1 MSRISFLRSLS
12 LALIFI
18 CFAIYTR
25 AQGSNQGTEFY
36 TAYIDHVDGAAG
48 NPGALGRG
56 SQMELYITSDV
67 NTAVTVEIADGSF
80 TSTYQ
85 VKAKDILTVNI
96 PPGAFIGNQGQFLK
110 GIHIT
115 SFKPIAVYAHIFAE
129 NVSGATLLLPVNT
142 FGKDYLSINYQQVSN
157 SNNGTKNTEGVP
169 SYSTFAV
176 IATED
181 NTTVEITPSQPLLNG
196 IPANHPFTITLK
208 KGEVYQGL
216 SAADL
221 TGTRIRSIVSA
232 TGACKKIAVFSGSS
246 KISIGCQGDKGS
258 SDNLFQQVYPL
269 AVWGKNYITAPL
281 KGRNYD
287 IIRIVLSSPEANV
300 TVNGAPAQGGLI
312 NGLYYEFTSTT
323 PNIITS
329 DKPIQV
335 VQYAVTQGE
344 ALNCQLTSNDTGD
357 PEMIYLT
364 PIEQTLDHV
373 TLNST
378 GNYRIIDNYINVIIK
393 TAAVPTFSLDG
404 VPYTQFS
411 PVPNSIYSYAQI
423 SVNTGVHNIKAS
435 DGFNAIAYGFGKLES
450 YGYAAGTN
458 LKNLNEFIA
467 LRNPADNTIQ
477 TNGCADTHYKLQLTL
492 PFQTNKITWDLK
504 NASPA
509 LVMNNPVP
517 TGSIVK
523 DSKVLYTYE
532 YPGDGVIYSDGDY
545 SVVATVFNP
554 IADECGTNED
564 IEFDFNISASPVV
577 KFSFADPC
585 LGSDVQFTD
594 QSTSGTRQIKSWKW
608 DFGDGLTDVVQNPK
622 HKYAQPGD
630 YMVSLFITNENGCG
644 EISNPIKVHI
654 SEPPVASFSYSSPNC
669 VGQDITFTDNS
680 TTAEGNIV
688 SWQWDFN
695 DDTPVETLTSKN
707 PFNHSYSKPGNYL
720 VKLTVT
726 NSNGCASNI
735 AQLPVNVYPVPV
747 VDFLLPEACE
757 EDFAQFTDQST
768 IADATEA
775 DFTYEWN
782 FGDPNATPGNPNI
795 SHEKNPKHHFLAGNY
810 QVTLKVTSKYGCS
823 ITSAPK
829 SLTINGSKPKAGIV
843 VQNPAGL
850 CSAQEVFFEN
860 QSSVN
865 FGAITR
871 LEVTYDSSNPSTT
884 VVYDH
889 PAFGLQLR
897 HKYPSFT
904 TGSRVVTL
912 KAVAYSG
919 ALCSD
924 PIELP
929 VNLKASPLVSFD
941 PAPVLCIESQPYQ
954 LVPKPDGPVGAG
966 TFSGTGISADGIF
979 NPAVSG
985 AGTFDIR
992 YIYTA
997 ANACADTVLQQI
1009 KVDPSPLVSL
1019 GPDFTM
1025 LEGTKRVLKP
1035 VVNNDNLTYKWT
1047 PATGLDHDDIAT
1059 PVASPAQDVTYQLM
1073 VTSAHGCKAMAS
1085 VSVKV
1090 FKFLVIPNTFTPNG
1104 DGVNDF
1110 WNVKYLESYPNNK
1123 VDVYNRYGEKVYSSI
1138 GYSVPWDGKYNGS
1151 YLPPG
1156 TYYYIIDPKNGREV
1170 IAGNVTI
1177 IR

>member
-1 MSRISFLRSLS
+1 MRALS
-12 LALIFI
+12 LAFTFI
-18 CFAIYTR
+18 CFVVCTY
-25 AQGSNQGTEFY
+25 AQGSSNQGTEFY
-36 TAYIDHVDGAAG
+36 TAYIDHIDGAAG
-48 NPGALGRG
+48 SANALGRG
-56 SQMELYITSDV
+56 SQMELYITADV
-67 NTAVTVEIADGSF
+67 NTALTVEVADGSF
-80 TSTYQ
+80 SSTYQ
-85 VKAKDILTVNI
+85 VKANDILTVDI

-115 SFKPIAVYAHIFAE
+115 SFKPVAVYAHIFAE

-142 FGKDYLSINYQQVSN
+142 LGKDYLSINYKQISN
-157 SNNGTKNTEGVP
+157 SNNGTKTTEGVP

-196 IPANHPFTITLK
+196 ISANQPFTINLK

-216 SAADL
+216 SATDL

-281 KGRNYD
+281 KTRNYD
-287 IIRIVLSSPEANV
+287 ILRIVLSSPDTKV
-300 TVNGAPAQGGLI
+300 TVNGAAPQGGLI
-312 NGLYYEFTSTT
+312 NGLYYEFTSTAT
-323 PNIITS
+323 NVIS
-329 DKPIQV
+329 ADKPIQV

-344 ALNCQLTSNDTGD
+344 ALNCQLINGDIGD

-378 GNYRIIDNYINVIIK
+378 HNYLIQNDFINVIIK

-404 VPYTQFS
+404 QPYTQFS
-411 PVPNSIYSYAQI
+411 QVPNSIYSYAQI
-423 SVNTGVHNIKAS
+423 SVSAGVHNIKAS
-435 DGFNAIAYGFGKLES
+435 DGFNAIAYGFGKTES

-467 LRNPADNTIQ
+467 LLNPADNSTQ
-477 TNGCADTHYKLQLTL
+477 ANGCAETHYKLQLTL

-504 NASPA
+504 NGSPPV
-509 LVMNNPVP
+509 VMNNSTP
-517 TGSIVK
+517 TGSIIK

-532 YPGDGVIYSDGDY
+532 YPGDEVYSDGDY

-554 IADECGTNED
+554 IADECGSNED
-564 IEFDFNISASPVV
+564 IEFDFNISIPPVV
-577 KFSFADPC
+577 KFSSANTCF
-585 LGSDVQFTD
+585 GGNVQFTD
-594 QSTSGTRQIKSWKW
+594 QSTSGTRQIKTWHW
-608 DFGDGLTDVVQNPK
+608 DFGDGITDVVQNPI
-622 HKYAQPGD
+622 HKYAQSGD
-630 YMVSLFITNENGCG
+630 YLVTLSVINENGCG
-644 EISNPIKVHI
+644 GASDPIKIHI
-654 SEPPVASFSYSSPNC
+654 SQLPVASFSYSSPGC
-669 VGQDITFTDNS
+669 VGQDVTFTDNS
-680 TTAEGNIV
+680 TSVEGDIV
-688 SWQWDFN
+688 SWQWDFG
-695 DDTPVETLTSKN
+695 DGTPVETLTSKN
-707 PFNHSYSKPGNYL
+707 PFNHAYNTPGDYL

-735 AQLPVNVYPVPV
+735 TPVHVNIYPVPV
-747 VDFLLPEACE
+747 VDFLLPDACE
-757 EDFAQFTDQST
+757 DDFAQFTDQST
-768 IADATEA
+768 IADATAA

-782 FGDPNATPGNPNI
+782 FGDPNATPGNANI
-795 SHEKNPKHHFLAGNY
+795 AHEKNPKHKFLAGNY
-810 QVTLKVTSKYGCS
+810 EVTLKVTSKYGCS
-823 ITSAPK
+823 FTSAPK
-829 SLTINGSKPKAGIV
+829 SLTINGSNPKAAV
-843 VQNPAGL
+843 LVQDPAGL
-850 CSAQEVFFEN
+850 CSAQEVFFKN
-860 QSSVN
+860 QSTVN
-865 FGAITR
+865 FGEVTR
-871 LEVTYDSSNPSTT
+871 LEVTYDSNDPSTT

-889 PAFGLQLR
+889 PAFGMQLR
-897 HKYPSFT
+897 HKYPLFT
-904 TGSRVVTL
+904 TGSRQITL

-919 ALCSD
+919 TSCFNIREV
-924 PIELP
+924 PFT
-929 VNLKASPLVSFD
+929 LKASPTVTFD
-941 PAPVLCIESQPYQ
+941 QAPVLCIESEPKK
-954 LVPKPDGPVGAG
+954 LVPNLVGPAG
-966 TFSGTGISADGIF
+966 SGVFSGTGVSTDGVF
-979 NPAVSG
+979 DPAISG
-985 AGTFDIR
+985 AGVFDIR

-997 ANACADTVLQQI
+997 TDACADTVVQQV
-1009 KVDPSPLVSL
+1009 KVDASPIVSL

-1025 LEGTKRVLKP
+1025 LEGARHILKP
-1035 VVNNDNLTYKWT
+1035 VVNDDNLSYKWT
-1047 PATGLDHDDIAT
+1047 PATGLDHDDVAN
-1059 PVASPAQDVTYQLM
+1059 PVASPAQDITYQVV
-1073 VTSAHGCKAMAS
+1073 VTSAHGCQTMAT

-1090 FKFLVIPNTFTPNG
+1090 LKFLIVPNVFTPNG

-1123 VDVYNRYGEKVYSSI
+1123 VDVYNRFGERVYSSI
-1138 GYSVPWDGKYNGS
+1138 GYSVPWDGRYNGS

>member
-1 MSRISFLRSLS
+1 MRALS
-12 LALIFI
+12 LVFAFI
-18 CFAIYTR
+18 CFVVCTY
-25 AQGSNQGTEFY
+25 AQGSSNQGTEFY
-36 TAYIDHVDGAAG
+36 TAYIDHIDGAAG
-48 NPGALGRG
+48 SSNALGKG
-56 SQMELYITSDV
+56 SQMELYITADV
-67 NTAVTVEIADGSF
+67 NTAVTVEVADGSF
-80 TSTYQ
+80 SSTYQ
-85 VKAKDILTVNI
+85 VRANDILTVDI

-115 SFKPIAVYAHIFAE
+115 SFKPVAVYAHIFAE

-142 FGKDYLSINYQQVSN
+142 LGKDYLSINYKQISN
-157 SNNGTKNTEGVP
+157 SNNGTKTTEGVP

-181 NTTVEITPSQPLLNG
+181 NTTVEITPSQLLLNG
-196 IPANHPFTITLK
+196 IPANQPFTVNLK

-216 SAADL
+216 SATDL

-281 KGRNYD
+281 KTRNYD
-287 IIRIVLSSPEANV
+287 ILRIVLSSPDTKV
-300 TVNGAPAQGGLI
+300 TVNGAAPQGGLI
-312 NGLYYEFTSTT
+312 NGLYYEYTSTAT
-323 PNIITS
+323 NVIS
-329 DKPIQV
+329 ADKPIQV

-344 ALNCQLTSNDTGD
+344 GLNCQPISGDIGD

-378 GNYRIIDNYINVIIK
+378 HNYLIQNNFINVIIK

-404 VPYTQFS
+404 QPYTQFS
-411 PVPNSIYSYAQI
+411 QVPNSIYSYAQI
-423 SVNTGVHNIKAS
+423 NVSAGVHNIKAS
-435 DGFNAIAYGFGKLES
+435 DGFNAIAYGFGRTES

-467 LRNPADNTIQ
+467 LLNPADNSVQ
-477 TNGCADTHYKLQLTL
+477 ANGCSDTHYKLQLTL
-492 PFQTNKITWDLK
+492 PFQTNKITWNLK
-504 NASPA
+504 NGSVP
-509 LVMNNPVP
+509 VIMNNPTP
-517 TGSIVK
+517 TGSIIK

-532 YPGDGVIYSDGDY
+532 YPADEVYNDGDY

-554 IADECGTNED
+554 IADECGSNED
-564 IEFDFNISASPVV
+564 IEFDFNISVPPVV
-577 KFSFADPC
+577 KFSSANTCF
-585 LGSDVQFTD
+585 GGNVQFTD
-594 QSTSGTRQIKSWKW
+594 QSTSGTRQIKTWRW
-608 DFGDGLTDVVQNPK
+608 DFGDGITDVVQNPI

-630 YMVSLFITNENGCG
+630 YLVTLFVTNENGCG
-644 EISNPIKVHI
+644 GASDPIKIHI
-654 SEPPVASFSYSSPNC
+654 SRLPVASFSYSSPGC
-669 VGQDITFTDNS
+669 AGQDVTFTDNS
-680 TTAEGNIV
+680 TSAEGDIV
-688 SWQWDFN
+688 SWRWDFG
-695 DDTPVETLTSKN
+695 DGTPVETLTSKN
-707 PFNHSYSKPGNYL
+707 PFNHTYNTPGDYL

-735 AQLPVNVYPVPV
+735 TPAHVNIYPVPV
-747 VDFLLPEACE
+747 VDFLLPDACE
-757 EDFAQFTDQST
+757 DDFAQFTDQST
-768 IADATEA
+768 IADATIA

-782 FGDPNATPGNPNI
+782 FGDPNATPGNANVA
-795 SHEKNPKHHFLAGNY
+795 HEKNPKHKFLAGNY

-823 ITSAPK
+823 FTSAPK
-829 SLTINGSKPKAGIV
+829 SLTINGSNPKAVVIV
-843 VQNPAGL
+843 QDPAGL
-850 CSAQEVFFEN
+850 CSAREVFFKN

-865 FGAITR
+865 FGEITR
-871 LEVTYDSSNPSTT
+871 LEVTYDSSDPSTM

-889 PAFGLQLR
+889 PASGMQLR
-897 HKYPSFT
+897 HKYPLFT
-904 TGSRVVTL
+904 TGSRQINLRVVAYSGTSCSDVAEVPVTL
-912 KAVAYSG
+912 KAS
-919 ALCSD
+919 
-924 PIELP
+924 P
-929 VNLKASPLVSFD
+929 VVTFD
-941 PAPVLCIESQPYQ
+941 QAPVLCIESEPMK
-954 LVPKPDGPVGAG
+954 LVPNLAGPAGSGA
-966 TFSGTGISADGIF
+966 FSGTGISTDGVF

-985 AGTFDIR
+985 AGVFDIR

-997 ANACADTVLQQI
+997 TDACADTVVQQV

-1025 LEGTKRVLKP
+1025 LEGTKHILKP
-1035 VVNNDNLTYKWT
+1035 VVNDDNLSYKWT
-1047 PATGLDHDDIAT
+1047 PATGLDHDDVAN
-1059 PVASPAQDVTYQLM
+1059 PVASPAQDITYQVM
-1073 VTSAHGCKAMAS
+1073 VTSAHGCEAMAT

-1090 FKFLVIPNTFTPNG
+1090 LKFLVVPNVFTPNG

-1123 VDVYNRYGEKVYSSI
+1123 VDVYNRFGERVYSSI
-1138 GYSVPWDGKYNGS
+1138 GYSVPWDGRYNGS

>member
-1 MSRISFLRSLS
+1 LRSLS
-12 LALIFI
+12 FAFTFI
-18 CFAIYTR
+18 CFAVYTR

-48 NPGALGRG
+48 NPGALGKG
-56 SQMELYITSDV
+56 SQMELYITADV
-67 NTAVTVEIADGSF
+67 NTAVTVAVADGSF
-80 TSTYQ
+80 SSTYQ
-85 VKAKDILTVNI
+85 VKANDILTVDI
-96 PPGAFIGNQGQFLK
+96 PPGAFIGSQGQFLK

-142 FGKDYLSINYQQVSN
+142 LGKDYLSINYKQISN
-157 SNNGTKNTEGVP
+157 SNNGTKNNEGVP

-196 IPANHPFTITLK
+196 IPANQAFTINLK

-216 SAADL
+216 SATDL

-281 KGRNYD
+281 KTRNYD
-287 IIRIVLSSPEANV
+287 ILRIVLSSPGTNV
-300 TVNGAPAQGGLI
+300 TVNGAAPPGGLI
-312 NGLYYEFTSTT
+312 NGLYYEFTSTAT
-323 PNIITS
+323 NVITA

-344 ALNCQLTSNDTGD
+344 GLNCQLINGDIGD

-378 GNYRIIDNYINVIIK
+378 HNYLIQNDFINVIIK

-404 VPYTQFS
+404 QPYTQFS
-411 PVPNSIYSYAQI
+411 QVPNSIYSYAQI
-423 SVNTGVHNIKAS
+423 SVSAGVHNIKAS
-435 DGFNAIAYGFGKLES
+435 DGFNAIAYGFGRTES

-467 LRNPADNTIQ
+467 LLNPTDQ
-477 TNGCADTHYKLQLTL
+477 TTQSNGCADTHYKLQLTL
-492 PFQTNKITWDLK
+492 PFQTNKISWDFK
-504 NASPA
+504 NGSPA
-509 LVMNNPVP
+509 VVINNPIP
-517 TGSIVK
+517 TGSTIK

-532 YPGDGVIYSDGDY
+532 YPGDEVFSDGDY

-554 IADECGTNED
+554 IADECGSNED
-564 IEFDFNISASPVV
+564 IEFDFNISVPPVV
-577 KFSFADPC
+577 KFTFANTC
-585 LGSDVQFTD
+585 FGSSVHFTD
-594 QSTSGTRQIKSWKW
+594 QSTSGTRQIKTWRW
-608 DFGDGLTDVVQNPK
+608 DFGDGITDVVQNPV

-630 YMVSLFITNENGCG
+630 YKVTLFVTNENGCG
-644 EISNPIKVHI
+644 ETSAPVSIHI
-654 SEPPVASFSYSSPNC
+654 SKPPVASFSTSLPAC
-669 VGQDITFTDNS
+669 VSQDVTFTDNS
-680 TTAEGNIV
+680 TSAEGDII
-688 SWQWDFN
+688 SWQWDFG
-695 DDTPVETLTSKN
+695 DGTPVETLTSKN
-707 PFNHSYSKPGNYL
+707 PFNHTYNIPGNYL

-726 NSNGCASNI
+726 NSNGCTSNI
-735 AQLPVNVYPVPV
+735 TPLPVNVDPVPV
-747 VDFLLPEACE
+747 VDFLLPDACE
-757 EDFAQFTDQST
+757 DDFAQFTDQST

-775 DFTYEWN
+775 DFAYEWN
-782 FGDPNATPGNPNI
+782 FGDPNATAGNANI
-795 SHEKNPKHHFLAGNY
+795 AHEKNPKHQFLAGNY

-823 ITSAPK
+823 FTSAPK
-829 SLTINGSKPKAGIV
+829 SLTINGSNPKAVVI

-865 FGAITR
+865 FGEITR
-871 LEVTYDSSNPSTT
+871 LEVTYDISDPSTT

-889 PAFGLQLR
+889 PAFGMQLR

-904 TGSRVVTL
+904 TGLRQVTL
-912 KAVAYSG
+912 KAIAYSG
-919 ALCSD
+919 ASCFN
-924 PIELP
+924 ITQVP
-929 VNLKASPLVSFD
+929 VTLKASPAVTFD
-941 PAPVLCIESQPYQ
+941 QAPVLCIESEP
-954 LVPKPDGPVGAG
+954 LKLIPNLNGPAG
-966 TFSGTGISADGIF
+966 SGVFSGTGISADGVF
-979 NPAVSG
+979 NSAVSG
-985 AGTFDIR
+985 AGVFDVS

-997 ANACADTVLQQI
+997 TNACADTVVQQI
-1009 KVDPSPLVSL
+1009 RVDASPLVSL

-1025 LEGTKRVLKP
+1025 LEGTKHVLKP
-1035 VVNNDNLTYKWT
+1035 VVNDNNLTYKWT
-1047 PATGLDHDDIAT
+1047 PATGLDHDDVGN
-1059 PVASPAQDVTYQLM
+1059 PVASPAQDITYQVI
-1073 VTSAHGCKAMAS
+1073 VTSAHGCQAMAS

-1090 FKFLVIPNTFTPNG
+1090 LKFLVVPNVFTPNG

-1110 WNVKYLESYPNNK
+1110 WDVKYLQSYPNNK
-1123 VDVYNRYGEKVYSSI
+1123 VDVYNRYGERVYSSI
-1138 GYSVPWDGKYNGS
+1138 GYSIPWDGRYNGS